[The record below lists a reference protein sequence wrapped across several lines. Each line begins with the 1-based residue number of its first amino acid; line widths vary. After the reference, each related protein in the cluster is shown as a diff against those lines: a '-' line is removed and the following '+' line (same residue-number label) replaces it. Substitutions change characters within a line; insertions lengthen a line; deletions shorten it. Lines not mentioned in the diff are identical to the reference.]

1 MAALADAWY
10 WGTVR
15 NTPFLRL
22 ELKTRPTGPGKG
34 SPAAA
39 CADKGRME
47 PEPGRFPL
55 PRSTD
60 QSSFVDDFYYD
71 DDNSH
76 HDGKQNQRGIASG
89 EDKAGYRQA
98 IKEVH
103 GQGNA

>member
-1 MAALADAWY
+1 MADARY

-15 NTPFLRL
+15 NTLFLRL

-39 CADKGRME
+39 CADKGRMD
-47 PEPGRFPL
+47 PEPGRFHL

-60 QSSFVDDFYYD
+60 QGSFVDDFYYD

-76 HDGKQNQRGIASG
+76 HDGKQNQRGIAGG

>member
-1 MAALADAWY
+1 MAALADARY

-47 PEPGRFPL
+47 PGRFPL
-55 PRSTD
+55 TRSTD
-60 QSSFVDDFYYD
+60 QGSFVDNFYYD

-76 HDGKQNQRGIASG
+76 HDGKQNQRGIAGG

>member
-1 MAALADAWY
+1 MAALADARY

-15 NTPFLRL
+15 NTLFLRL

-39 CADKGRME
+39 CADKGRMD
-47 PEPGRFPL
+47 PEPGRFHL

-60 QSSFVDDFYYD
+60 QGSFVDDFYYD

-76 HDGKQNQRGIASG
+76 HDGRQNQRGIAGG
-89 EDKAGYRQA
+89 EDKACYRQS

-103 GQGNA
+103 GQGKA

>member
-1 MAALADAWY
+1 MAALADARY

-15 NTPFLRL
+15 NTLFLRL

-39 CADKGRME
+39 CADKGRMD
-47 PEPGRFPL
+47 PEPGRFHL

-60 QSSFVDDFYYD
+60 QGSFVDDFYYD

-76 HDGKQNQRGIASG
+76 HDGRQNQRGIAGG
-89 EDKAGYRQA
+89 EDNAGYRQA